1 MVESRPQAIWQG
13 PRPQGTLEK
22 PRETGTSGSWLSGCL
37 PVPSVLSPL
46 SCPGSGAL
54 THASLYLVGAPPW
67 QMELAQ
73 EERTPWPPG
82 QGTGSVESDEA
93 ACAGRGW
100 EEQAAPNPGGGR
112 SGKCQTLA
120 S

>member
-1 MVESRPQAIWQG
+1 MAAF
-13 PRPQGTLEK
+13 
-22 PRETGTSGSWLSGCL
+22 
-37 PVPSVLSPL
+37 LSPL

-93 ACAGRGW
+93 ACAGCGAG
-100 EEQAAPNPGGGR
+100 EQAAPNPGGGR
-112 SGKCQTLA
+112 SGKCQMLPSQLPGLPLSRA
-120 S
+120 YQQDLSQSLPGGSGAWKHSGFAGEFF